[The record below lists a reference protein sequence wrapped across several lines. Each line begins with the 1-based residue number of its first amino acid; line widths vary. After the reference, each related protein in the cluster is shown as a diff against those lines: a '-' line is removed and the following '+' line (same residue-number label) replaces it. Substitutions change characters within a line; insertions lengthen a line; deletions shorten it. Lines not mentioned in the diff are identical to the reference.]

1 MIKFEDHI
9 GLVYTVL
16 SKIKLGNYEH
26 DDLFQEGCIG
36 LMSAIEKFDESKGHK
51 FSTFAMI
58 CIRNQIFLSFQT
70 DKWYF
75 GTQAERMKGLAP
87 EPIYLETKTTEN
99 TTYYDYLQDDV
110 NIEELITNKMYAN
123 SLANLKCLSKREKEV
138 IDLHF
143 YKDYN
148 LREIAQILGCTHQCV
163 QGTRKRALEK
173 LKQMCEMEGGK
184 CAV

>member
-16 SKIKLGNYEH
+16 SKIKLGNYEY

-51 FSTFAMI
+51 FSTFAI
-58 CIRNQIFLSFQT
+58 TCIRNQIFLSFQT

-99 TTYYDYLQDDV
+99 TTYYDYLEADDNV
-110 NIEELITNKMYAN
+110 EGLIVSEMYAHG
-123 SLANLKCLSKREKEV
+123 LANLKCLAKREKE
-138 IDLHF
+138 ILDLYF
-143 YKDYN
+143 YQDYN
-148 LREIAQILGCTHQCV
+148 IMEIAKMLGCSHQSV
-163 QGTRKRALEK
+163 QSTKKRALEK
-173 LKQMCEMEGGK
+173 IKKVAERS
-184 CAV
+184 